1 MGWIDR
7 KEGVWLI
14 ASPTNHSFA
23 QTTDERINTANA
35 GAEIRIEYIKLFNS
49 RLYTKRG
56 FDHRYDLNLA

>member
-1 MGWIDR
+1 
-7 KEGVWLI
+7 LI